1 MKPFCI
7 VFIRALWNTE
17 LPPDERKS
25 LFRSNYGLQSLKYP
39 LIKLYLMTPDFKIDV
54 CGLFDRFRMVLS
66 LVVAFIAIA
75 APSQAFKPAFI
86 SPADR

>member
-1 MKPFCI
+1 
-7 VFIRALWNTE
+7 
-17 LPPDERKS
+17 
-25 LFRSNYGLQSLKYP
+25 
-39 LIKLYLMTPDFKIDV
+39 MTLDFKIDV